1 MNPERRKVRVA
12 LLSVISNTSL
22 VLMKLVVGL
31 LIGSVSILSEAI
43 HSVSDLVAALI
54 ALFSVKKSG
63 QPADSRHPFGH
74 GKVENISGTL
84 EAMLIFLA
92 AAWII
97 FEAVR
102 RLLHPAPLETVGW
115 GVAIMLFSSV
125 ANIMVSQRLF
135 KVGKETDSIALQ
147 ADAWHLRT
155 DVYTSAGVMVSLALI
170 WIGRRV
176 LPGVNL
182 DWLDPMAAIG
192 VALLIL
198 KAAYDLTLQ
207 SARDLMDVSLPE
219 DETTWIMKL
228 IEDFRSVIHGCHE
241 MRTRKAGHFRY
252 VEFHIKVDPEMS
264 VGDSHA
270 ITVALKQ
277 KIAAR
282 FPDTS
287 VLIHI
292 EPCDGNCDKKCLEGC
307 FLPEKERDNLKRI
320 Q

>member
-1 MNPERRKVRVA
+1 
-12 LLSVISNTSL
+12 
-22 VLMKLVVGL
+22 
-31 LIGSVSILSEAI
+31 
-43 HSVSDLVAALI
+43 
-54 ALFSVKKSG
+54 
-63 QPADSRHPFGH
+63 
-74 GKVENISGTL
+74 
-84 EAMLIFLA
+84 
-92 AAWII
+92 
-97 FEAVR
+97 
-102 RLLHPAPLETVGW
+102 
-115 GVAIMLFSSV
+115 MLFSSV
-125 ANIMVSQRLF
+125 ANIVVSQRLF
-135 KVGKETDSIALQ
+135 KVGMETDSIALQ

-182 DWLDPMAAIG
+182 DWLDPVAAIG

-198 KAAYDLTLQ
+198 KAAYELTLQ
-207 SARDLMDVSLPE
+207 SARDLLDVSLPE
-219 DETTWIMKL
+219 EETAWIMKL

-252 VEFHIKVDPEMS
+252 VEFHLKVAPEMS

-277 KIAAR
+277 KITAR

-307 FLPEKERDNLKRI
+307 FLPEKERGNPNGI
-320 Q
+320 